1 MPKGHPACVALV
13 YFPIERERST
23 RRFRHAESM
32 APGRKTSSLA
42 GEDMAVPTDVQQGM
56 DGEVPVPPPVRRT
69 GSRWLAVAWA
79 LAPVLTFVG
88 LIALWAALVSLFR
101 IPDYLVPA
109 PQEVI
114 PRLIQA
120 RQALWAN
127 TMTTLREII
136 IGFAITVVISIPL
149 GLLIAL
155 SLLARRLAYPVLVF
169 IQLGPK
175 IAIAPLF
182 LVWFGFGIQSKVLLT
197 VLLTFF
203 PLLLASIAGF
213 QGLDT
218 RLLYITRSMGASVWQ
233 TFWHVRF
240 PSALHVIFS
249 GLKTAATIA
258 ATAAI
263 VAEFVGSNSGLGYQ
277 LLVATG
283 TLDTPL
289 IFAIL
294 LILTVI
300 GIGLNYLIEAAGYFA
315 MPWMRICD

>member
-1 MPKGHPACVALV
+1 
-13 YFPIERERST
+13 
-23 RRFRHAESM
+23 M
-32 APGRKTSSLA
+32 ATEIQPVVNS
-42 GEDMAVPTDVQQGM
+42 
-56 DGEVPVPPPVRRT
+56 EVPVPPVPRRHFK
-69 GSRWLAVAWA
+69 RRRIVWA
-79 LAPVLTFVG
+79 LAPALTFMA
-88 LIALWAALVSLFR
+88 LIALWAGLVWLFR

-109 PQEVI
+109 PQAVI

-120 RQALWAN
+120 RAPLWAN
-127 TMTTLREII
+127 TVTTLREII
-136 IGFAITVVISIPL
+136 FGFAITVVISIPL

-155 SLLARRLAYPVLVF
+155 SLVARRLAYPVLVF
-169 IQLGPK
+169 IQLVPK

-213 QGLDT
+213 QALDT
-218 RLLYITRSMGASVWQ
+218 RLLYITRSMGASVSQ
-233 TFWHVRF
+233 TFWYVRF

-277 LLVATG
+277 LLVATS

-300 GIGLNYLIEAAGYFA
+300 GIGLNYFIEAMGYFA
-315 MPWMRICD
+315 MPWMRTRE

>member
-1 MPKGHPACVALV
+1 
-13 YFPIERERST
+13 
-23 RRFRHAESM
+23 M
-32 APGRKTSSLA
+32 A
-42 GEDMAVPTDVQQGM
+42 TDVRTVVSA
-56 DGEVPVPPPVRRT
+56 DVPVPPVVRR
-69 GSRWLAVAWA
+69 GSRVRRIAWA
-79 LAPVLTFVG
+79 FAPVLTFVG
-88 LIALWAALVSLFR
+88 LVALWAALVSIFR

-109 PQEVI
+109 PQAVI

-127 TMTTLREII
+127 AMITLREILF
-136 IGFAITVVISIPL
+136 GFAITVVLSIPL
-149 GLLIAL
+149 GLLLAL

-169 IQLGPK
+169 IQLVPK

-213 QGLDT
+213 QALDT
-218 RLLYITRSMGASVWQ
+218 RLLYLTRSMGASAWQ

-283 TLDTPL
+283 VLDTPL

-300 GIGLNYLIEAAGYFA
+300 GLGLNYLIEAVEYFA
-315 MPWMRICD
+315 MPWLRARE

>member
-1 MPKGHPACVALV
+1 M
-13 YFPIERERST
+13 S
-23 RRFRHAESM
+23 
-32 APGRKTSSLA
+32 
-42 GEDMAVPTDVQQGM
+42 TDVRTVVSA
-56 DGEVPVPPPVRRT
+56 DVPVPPVARR
-69 GSRWLAVAWA
+69 GSRLRRVAWGF
-79 LAPVLTFVG
+79 APVLTFVG
-88 LIALWAALVSLFR
+88 LIALWAALVSIFR

-109 PQEVI
+109 PQAVI

-120 RQALWAN
+120 REALWAN
-127 TMTTLREII
+127 AVVTLREIL
-136 IGFAITVVISIPL
+136 IGFAITVVLSIPL
-149 GLLIAL
+149 GLVLAL

-169 IQLGPK
+169 IQLVPK

-218 RLLYITRSMGASVWQ
+218 RLLYLTRSMGASVWQ

-263 VAEFVGSNSGLGYQ
+263 VAEFVGANSGLGYQ

-283 TLDTPL
+283 VLDTPL

-300 GIGLNYLIEAAGYFA
+300 GLGLNYLIEVVGYFA
-315 MPWMRICD
+315 MPWLRARE

>member
-1 MPKGHPACVALV
+1 MVASDAQPV
-13 YFPIERERST
+13 VNS
-23 RRFRHAESM
+23 
-32 APGRKTSSLA
+32 
-42 GEDMAVPTDVQQGM
+42 D
-56 DGEVPVPPPVRRT
+56 VPVPPVGRG
-69 GSRWLAVAWA
+69 GSRRRSLAWA
-79 LAPVLTFVG
+79 LAPVLMFVG
-88 LIALWAALVSLFR
+88 LIALWAALVSIFR
-101 IPDYLVPA
+101 IPNYLVPS

-120 RQALWAN
+120 RQVLWAN
-127 TMTTLREII
+127 TLTTLREII

-169 IQLGPK
+169 IQLVPK

-197 VLLTFF
+197 ILLTFF

-213 QGLDT
+213 QALDT
-218 RLLYITRSMGASVWQ
+218 RLLYITRSMGASIWQ
-233 TFWHVRF
+233 TFWYVRF

-283 TLDTPL
+283 VLDTPL
-289 IFAIL
+289 IFATL

-315 MPWMRICD
+315 MPWMRTRE

>member
-1 MPKGHPACVALV
+1 
-13 YFPIERERST
+13 
-23 RRFRHAESM
+23 M
-32 APGRKTSSLA
+32 A
-42 GEDMAVPTDVQQGM
+42 TDVQPVVNS
-56 DGEVPVPPPVRRT
+56 DVPVPPVVRG
-69 GSRWLAVAWA
+69 GSRRRRLAWA
-79 LAPVLTFVG
+79 LAPVLMFVG
-88 LIALWAALVSLFR
+88 LIALWAAAVAIFR

-120 RQALWAN
+120 RQVLWAN
-127 TMTTLREII
+127 TLTTLREII

-169 IQLGPK
+169 IQLVPK
-175 IAIAPLF
+175 IAVAPLF

-213 QGLDT
+213 QALDA
-218 RLLYITRSMGASVWQ
+218 RLLYITKSMGASVWQ

-283 TLDTPL
+283 VLDTPL

-315 MPWMRICD
+315 MPWMRTRE

>member
-1 MPKGHPACVALV
+1 
-13 YFPIERERST
+13 
-23 RRFRHAESM
+23 M
-32 APGRKTSSLA
+32 ASDAQPVVNS
-42 GEDMAVPTDVQQGM
+42 D
-56 DGEVPVPPPVRRT
+56 VPVPPVGRG
-69 GSRWLAVAWA
+69 GSRRRSLAWA

-88 LIALWAALVSLFR
+88 LIALWAALVSIFR
-101 IPDYLVPA
+101 IPNYLVPA

-114 PRLIQA
+114 PKLIQA
-120 RQALWAN
+120 RQVLWAN
-127 TMTTLREII
+127 TLTTLREII
-136 IGFAITVVISIPL
+136 IGFAITVLISIPL

-169 IQLGPK
+169 IQLVPK
-175 IAIAPLF
+175 IAVAPLF

-213 QGLDT
+213 QALDA
-218 RLLYITRSMGASVWQ
+218 RLLYITKSMGASVWQ

-283 TLDTPL
+283 VLDTPL
-289 IFAIL
+289 IFAVL

-315 MPWMRICD
+315 MPWMRTRD

>member
-1 MPKGHPACVALV
+1 
-13 YFPIERERST
+13 
-23 RRFRHAESM
+23 M
-32 APGRKTSSLA
+32 A
-42 GEDMAVPTDVQQGM
+42 TDVRTVVSS
-56 DGEVPVPPPVRRT
+56 DVPVPPIVRR
-69 GSRWLAVAWA
+69 GSRVRRIAWGF
-79 LAPVLTFVG
+79 APALTFVG
-88 LIALWAALVSLFR
+88 LIAVWAALVSIFQ

-109 PQEVI
+109 PQAVI

-127 TMTTLREII
+127 SMITLREILF
-136 IGFAITVVISIPL
+136 GFAITVVLSIPL
-149 GLLIAL
+149 GLLLAL

-169 IQLGPK
+169 IQLVPK

-213 QGLDT
+213 QALDT
-218 RLLYITRSMGASVWQ
+218 RLLYLTRSMGASAWQ

-283 TLDTPL
+283 VLDTPL

-294 LILTVI
+294 LILTII
-300 GIGLNYLIEAAGYFA
+300 GLGLNYLIEVAGYFA
-315 MPWMRICD
+315 MPWLRARE

>member
-1 MPKGHPACVALV
+1 VA
-13 YFPIERERST
+13 
-23 RRFRHAESM
+23 
-32 APGRKTSSLA
+32 
-42 GEDMAVPTDVQQGM
+42 TDVERVVGS
-56 DGEVPVPPPVRRT
+56 DVPVPAVGPR
-69 GSRWLAVAWA
+69 GSRLRRIAWA
-79 LAPVLTFVG
+79 CAPVLTFVG
-88 LIALWAALVSLFR
+88 LILLWGALVSIFR
-101 IPDYLVPA
+101 IPDYLVPT
-109 PQEVI
+109 PQSVI

-120 RQALWAN
+120 RQALWLN
-127 TMTTLREII
+127 TLTTLREIV
-136 IGFAITVVISIPL
+136 IGFVITVVLSIPL

-155 SLLARRLAYPVLVF
+155 SLVARRVAYPVLVF
-169 IQLGPK
+169 IQLVPK

-213 QGLDT
+213 QALDT
-218 RLLYITRSMGASVWQ
+218 RLLYLTRTMGASAWQ
-233 TFWHVRF
+233 TFWYVRF
-240 PSALHVIFS
+240 PSALHVIFA

-263 VAEFVGSNSGLGYQ
+263 VAEFAGSNSGLGYQ

-294 LILTVI
+294 LILTII
-300 GIGLNYLIEAAGYFA
+300 GLGLNYLIEAVGYFA
-315 MPWMRICD
+315 MPWLRARE